1 MTGVERRAESNAPEI
16 VARCGRAP
24 DGADERRARHSG
36 HVAGSG
42 RVRDPRCLPHARQ
55 AEHPARSDR
64 RIARRIGW
72 SDPPTLMPAPL
83 VVGIDAGGSKT
94 RAFAVDRTGAVIG
107 RGAGGGANLLSS
119 PDPQGSIG
127 AALAESLGSAVPQA
141 IVLSCSGG
149 DRPADREKGRAILVR
164 LVGPEVQIEVTHDAI
179 AALYAGNPA
188 GCGVVL
194 ISGTGSI
201 AFGRNLAGEERRAG
215 GWGYLIGD
223 EGSAVWL
230 GLEGLRAAAH
240 HADGRGA
247 GTTITAHLLRDLGVE
262 TFMDVIPQI
271 YGKPHPAPAIVAA
284 VWAVGRA
291 AAEADA
297 IAVSIVQ
304 RGAHALARAAS
315 TVATG
320 LRMTEGPV
328 YLAGGAFE
336 SVPSLER
343 AVRGEF

>member
-1 MTGVERRAESNAPEI
+1 M
-16 VARCGRAP
+16 
-24 DGADERRARHSG
+24 SG
-36 HVAGSG
+36 
-42 RVRDPRCLPHARQ
+42 
-55 AEHPARSDR
+55 
-64 RIARRIGW
+64 
-72 SDPPTLMPAPL
+72 PL

-94 RAFAVDRTGAVIG
+94 RAFAVDRQGGVIG

-119 PDPQGSIG
+119 PDPAGSIG
-127 AALAESLGSAVPQA
+127 AALAESLAGAIPVAV
-141 IVLSCSGG
+141 VLSCSGG
-149 DRPADREKGRAILVR
+149 DRPADRERGRAILTQ
-164 LVGPEVQIEVTHDAI
+164 LVGPTVRIDVTHDAI
-179 AALYAGNPA
+179 AALYAGNPM

-194 ISGTGSI
+194 IAGTGSI
-201 AFGRNLAGEERRAG
+201 AFGRNDEGQEQRAG

-223 EGSAVWL
+223 EGSGVWL

-247 GTTITAHLLRDLGVE
+247 GTAITTHLLRDLGVD
-262 TFMDVIPQI
+262 TFMDVIPLL
-271 YGKPHPAPAIVAA
+271 YGRPHPAPAIVAA

-320 LRMTEGPV
+320 LRMSEGPV

-336 SVPSLER
+336 SVASLER
-343 AVRGEF
+343 AVRGELLRMLPGAAVEPVREEPAMGAARLAMRLAWGA

>member
-1 MTGVERRAESNAPEI
+1 MTGS
-16 VARCGRAP
+16 
-24 DGADERRARHSG
+24 
-36 HVAGSG
+36 
-42 RVRDPRCLPHARQ
+42 
-55 AEHPARSDR
+55 
-64 RIARRIGW
+64 
-72 SDPPTLMPAPL
+72 L

-94 RAFAVDRTGAVIG
+94 RAFAVDRDGAVIG

-119 PDPQGSIG
+119 PDPAGSIA
-127 AALAESLGSAVPQA
+127 AALAESLGGAKPEAV
-141 IVLSCSGG
+141 VLSCSGG
-149 DRPADREKGRAILVR
+149 DRPADREKGRAILTQ
-164 LVGPEVQIEVTHDAI
+164 LVGPAVRIDVTHDAI

-201 AFGRNLAGEERRAG
+201 AFGRNDEGEERRAG

-247 GTTITAHLLRDLGVE
+247 GTAITAHVLRELGVQS
-262 TFMDVIPQI
+262 FMEVIPQL
-271 YGKPHPAPAIVAA
+271 YGRPHPAPAILAA
-284 VWAVGRA
+284 MRALGRA

-315 TVATG
+315 VVAAE
-320 LRMTEGPV
+320 LRLEDGPI

-336 SVPSLER
+336 SLPSLER
-343 AVRGEF
+343 AVRGELLRMTPRATVEPVSEEPAMGAARLAMRLAWGS

>member
-1 MTGVERRAESNAPEI
+1 MTGS
-16 VARCGRAP
+16 
-24 DGADERRARHSG
+24 
-36 HVAGSG
+36 
-42 RVRDPRCLPHARQ
+42 
-55 AEHPARSDR
+55 
-64 RIARRIGW
+64 
-72 SDPPTLMPAPL
+72 L

-94 RAFAVDRTGAVIG
+94 RAFAVDREGTVVG

-119 PDPQGSIG
+119 PDPAGSIA
-127 AALAESLGSAVPQA
+127 AALAESLGSAKPDAV
-141 IVLSCSGG
+141 VLSCSGG
-149 DRPADREKGRAILVR
+149 DRPADREKGRAILTQ
-164 LVGPEVQIEVTHDAI
+164 LVGPAVRIDVTHDAI
-179 AALYAGNPA
+179 AALYAGNPV

-201 AFGRNLAGEERRAG
+201 SFGRNDEGDERRAG

-247 GTTITAHLLRDLGVE
+247 GTAITEHLLRELGVQS
-262 TFMDVIPQI
+262 FMEVIPEL
-271 YGKPHPAPAIVAA
+271 YGRPHPAPAILAA
-284 VWAVGRA
+284 VRAVGRA

-315 TVATG
+315 VVAAD
-320 LRMTEGPV
+320 LRLEDGPV

-336 SVPSLER
+336 SLPSLER
-343 AVRGEF
+343 AVRGELLRMLPRATVEPVSEEPAMGAARLAMHLAWGS

>member
-1 MTGVERRAESNAPEI
+1 M
-16 VARCGRAP
+16 
-24 DGADERRARHSG
+24 
-36 HVAGSG
+36 AG
-42 RVRDPRCLPHARQ
+42 
-55 AEHPARSDR
+55 
-64 RIARRIGW
+64 
-72 SDPPTLMPAPL
+72 PL

-94 RAFAVDRTGAVIG
+94 RAFAVDREGAVVG

-119 PDPQGSIG
+119 PDPAGSIA
-127 AALAESLGSAVPQA
+127 AALAESLGPAKPEAV
-141 IVLSCSGG
+141 VLACSGG
-149 DRPADREKGRAILVR
+149 DRPADREKGRAILTQ
-164 LVGPEVQIEVTHDAI
+164 LVGPAVRIDVTHDAI

-201 AFGRNLAGEERRAG
+201 AFGRNDEGDERRAG

-240 HADGRGA
+240 HTDGRGA
-247 GTTITAHLLRDLGVE
+247 GTVITAHVLRELGVQS
-262 TFMDVIPQI
+262 FMEVIPEL
-271 YGKPHPAPAIVAA
+271 YGRPHPAPAILAA
-284 VWAVGRA
+284 VRAVGRA

-315 TVATG
+315 IVAAE
-320 LRMTEGPV
+320 LRLEDGPV

-336 SVPSLER
+336 SLPSLER
-343 AVRGEF
+343 AVRGELLRMLPRATVEPVSEEPAMGAARLAMRLAWGA

>member
-1 MTGVERRAESNAPEI
+1 
-16 VARCGRAP
+16 
-24 DGADERRARHSG
+24 
-36 HVAGSG
+36 
-42 RVRDPRCLPHARQ
+42 
-55 AEHPARSDR
+55 
-64 RIARRIGW
+64 
-72 SDPPTLMPAPL
+72 MPGPL

-94 RAFAVDRTGAVIG
+94 RAFAVDRAGAVVG

-119 PDPQGSIG
+119 PDPAGSIG
-127 AALAESLGSAVPQA
+127 AALAESLGSVRPEA

-149 DRPADREKGRAILVR
+149 DRPADREKGRAILTQ
-164 LVGPEVQIEVTHDAI
+164 LVGPEVRIEVTHDAI

-201 AFGRNLAGEERRAG
+201 AYGRNDAGEERRAG

-223 EGSAVWL
+223 EGSGLWL

-247 GTTITAHLLRDLGVE
+247 ATAITTHLLRDLGVAS
-262 TFMDVIPQI
+262 FMDVIPLI
-271 YGKPHPAPAIVAA
+271 YGRPHPAPAIVAA

-291 AAEADA
+291 AAETDA

-304 RGAHALARAAS
+304 RGAHALARAAL
-315 TVATG
+315 TVANG
-320 LRMTEGPV
+320 LRLTDGPV

-336 SVPSLER
+336 SVGSLER
-343 AVRGEF
+343 ALRGELLTILPRATVEPVSEEPAMGAARLAMRLAWGA

>member
-1 MTGVERRAESNAPEI
+1 M
-16 VARCGRAP
+16 
-24 DGADERRARHSG
+24 
-36 HVAGSG
+36 
-42 RVRDPRCLPHARQ
+42 
-55 AEHPARSDR
+55 SD
-64 RIARRIGW
+64 
-72 SDPPTLMPAPL
+72 L
-83 VVGIDAGGSKT
+83 VVGMDAGGTKT
-94 RAFAVDRTGAVIG
+94 RAFAVTRAGQIVG

-119 PDPQGSIG
+119 PDPQGSIA
-127 AALAESLGSAVPQA
+127 AALREALAGKVPAAV
-141 IVLSCSGG
+141 VLSCAGG
-149 DRPADREKGRAILVR
+149 EREADRAKGRAILTA
-164 LVGPEVQIEVTHDAI
+164 LLGPEVAVEVTHDAK

-201 AFGRNLAGEERRAG
+201 AYGRDDQGAEARCG

-247 GTTITAHLLRDLGVE
+247 GTAITAHILRELGVQS
-262 TFMDVIPQI
+262 FMEVIPQL
-271 YGKPHPAPAIVAA
+271 YGRPHPAPAVLAA
-284 VWAVGRA
+284 VRAVGRA
-291 AAEADA
+291 AAESDA

-315 TVATG
+315 VVAAE
-320 LRMTEGPV
+320 LRLGDGPI

-336 SVPSLER
+336 SLPSL
-343 AVRGEF
+343 

>member
-1 MTGVERRAESNAPEI
+1 MT
-16 VARCGRAP
+16 
-24 DGADERRARHSG
+24 
-36 HVAGSG
+36 
-42 RVRDPRCLPHARQ
+42 
-55 AEHPARSDR
+55 
-64 RIARRIGW
+64 
-72 SDPPTLMPAPL
+72 APL

-94 RAFAVDRTGAVIG
+94 RAFAVDREGAVVG

-119 PDPQGSIG
+119 PDPAGSIA
-127 AALAESLGSAVPQA
+127 AALAESLGSANPEAV
-141 IVLSCSGG
+141 VLSCSGG
-149 DRPADREKGRAILVR
+149 DRPADREKGRAILTQ
-164 LVGPEVQIEVTHDAI
+164 LVGPSVRIDVTHDAI

-201 AFGRNLAGEERRAG
+201 AFGRNDAGEERRAG

-240 HADGRGA
+240 HADGRAA
-247 GTTITAHLLRDLGVE
+247 GTAITAHVLRELGVQS
-262 TFMDVIPQI
+262 FMEVIPQL
-271 YGKPHPAPAIVAA
+271 YGRPHPAPAVLAA
-284 VWAVGRA
+284 VRAVGRA
-291 AAEADA
+291 AAESDA

-315 TVATG
+315 VVAAE
-320 LRMTEGPV
+320 LRLSDGPV

-336 SVPSLER
+336 SLPSLER
-343 AVRGEF
+343 AVRGELLRMLPRATVEPVSEEPAMGAARLAMRLAWGA

>member
-1 MTGVERRAESNAPEI
+1 MTG
-16 VARCGRAP
+16 
-24 DGADERRARHSG
+24 
-36 HVAGSG
+36 
-42 RVRDPRCLPHARQ
+42 
-55 AEHPARSDR
+55 
-64 RIARRIGW
+64 
-72 SDPPTLMPAPL
+72 PL

-94 RAFAVDRTGAVIG
+94 RAFAVDRDGAVVG

-119 PDPQGSIG
+119 PDPAGSIA
-127 AALAESLGSAVPQA
+127 AALTESLGSARPEAV
-141 IVLSCSGG
+141 VLSCSGG
-149 DRPADREKGRAILVR
+149 DRPADREKGRAILTQ
-164 LVGPEVQIEVTHDAI
+164 LVGPAVRIEVTHDAI

-201 AFGRNLAGEERRAG
+201 AFGRNDEGDERRAG

-247 GTTITAHLLRDLGVE
+247 GTVITAHILRELGVQS
-262 TFMDVIPQI
+262 FMEVIPQL
-271 YGKPHPAPAIVAA
+271 YGRPHPAPAILAA
-284 VWAVGRA
+284 VRAVGRA

-297 IAVSIVQ
+297 IAVSIAR

-315 TVATG
+315 VVAAD
-320 LRMTEGPV
+320 LRLEDGPV
-328 YLAGGAFE
+328 FLAGGAFE
-336 SVPSLER
+336 SLPSLER
-343 AVRGEF
+343 AVRSELLSMLPRATVEPVSEEPAMGAARLAMRLAWGA

>member
-1 MTGVERRAESNAPEI
+1 MT
-16 VARCGRAP
+16 
-24 DGADERRARHSG
+24 
-36 HVAGSG
+36 
-42 RVRDPRCLPHARQ
+42 
-55 AEHPARSDR
+55 
-64 RIARRIGW
+64 
-72 SDPPTLMPAPL
+72 APL

-94 RAFAVDRTGAVIG
+94 RAFAVDRDGAVVG

-119 PDPQGSIG
+119 PDPAGSIA
-127 AALAESLGSAVPQA
+127 AALAESLGSAKPEAV
-141 IVLSCSGG
+141 VLSCSGG
-149 DRPADREKGRAILVR
+149 DRPADREKGRAILTQ
-164 LVGPEVQIEVTHDAI
+164 LVGPAVRIEVTHDGI

-201 AFGRNLAGEERRAG
+201 AFGRNDEGDERRAG

-247 GTTITAHLLRDLGVE
+247 GTSITAQILRELGVQS
-262 TFMDVIPQI
+262 FMEVIPQL
-271 YGKPHPAPAIVAA
+271 YGRPHPAPAILAA
-284 VWAVGRA
+284 VRAVGRA
-291 AAEADA
+291 VAEADA

-315 TVATG
+315 VVAAE
-320 LRMTEGPV
+320 LRLEDGPV

-336 SVPSLER
+336 SLPSLER
-343 AVRGEF
+343 AVRGELLRMLPRATVEPVSEEPAMGAARLAMRLAWGA

>member
-1 MTGVERRAESNAPEI
+1 
-16 VARCGRAP
+16 
-24 DGADERRARHSG
+24 
-36 HVAGSG
+36 
-42 RVRDPRCLPHARQ
+42 
-55 AEHPARSDR
+55 
-64 RIARRIGW
+64 
-72 SDPPTLMPAPL
+72 MPAPL

-94 RAFAVDRTGAVIG
+94 RAFAVDREGAVVG

-119 PDPQGSIG
+119 PDPAGSIA
-127 AALAESLGSAVPQA
+127 AALAESLGSAKPEAV
-141 IVLSCSGG
+141 VLSCSGG
-149 DRPADREKGRAILVR
+149 DRPADREKGRAILTQ
-164 LVGPEVQIEVTHDAI
+164 LVGPTVRIDVTHDAI

-201 AFGRNLAGEERRAG
+201 AFGRNDEGDERRAG

-247 GTTITAHLLRDLGVE
+247 GTTITAHVLRELGVAS
-262 TFMDVIPQI
+262 FMEVIPQL
-271 YGKPHPAPAIVAA
+271 YGRPHPAPAILAA
-284 VWAVGRA
+284 MRAVGRA
-291 AAEADA
+291 TAEADA

-315 TVATG
+315 VVAAE
-320 LRMTEGPV
+320 LRLGDGPV

-336 SVPSLER
+336 SLPSLER
-343 AVRGEF
+343 AVRGELLAMLPRATVEPVSEEPAMGAARLAMRLAWGA

>member
-1 MTGVERRAESNAPEI
+1 MT
-16 VARCGRAP
+16 
-24 DGADERRARHSG
+24 
-36 HVAGSG
+36 
-42 RVRDPRCLPHARQ
+42 
-55 AEHPARSDR
+55 
-64 RIARRIGW
+64 
-72 SDPPTLMPAPL
+72 APL

-94 RAFAVDRTGAVIG
+94 RAFAVDRDGAVVG

-119 PDPQGSIG
+119 PDPAGSIA
-127 AALAESLGSAVPQA
+127 AALAESLGSAKPEAV
-141 IVLSCSGG
+141 VLSCSGG
-149 DRPADREKGRAILVR
+149 DRPADREKGRAILTQ
-164 LVGPEVQIEVTHDAI
+164 LVGPAVRIEVTHDGI

-201 AFGRNLAGEERRAG
+201 AFGRNDEGDERRAG

-247 GTTITAHLLRDLGVE
+247 GTSITAHILRELGVQS
-262 TFMDVIPQI
+262 FMEVIPRL
-271 YGKPHPAPAIVAA
+271 YGRPHPAPAILAA
-284 VWAVGRA
+284 VRAVGRA

-315 TVATG
+315 VVAAE
-320 LRMTEGPV
+320 LRLEDGPV

-336 SVPSLER
+336 SLPSLER
-343 AVRGEF
+343 AVRGELLRMLPRATVEPVSEEPAMGAARLAMRLAWGA

>member
-1 MTGVERRAESNAPEI
+1 MS
-16 VARCGRAP
+16 
-24 DGADERRARHSG
+24 
-36 HVAGSG
+36 
-42 RVRDPRCLPHARQ
+42 
-55 AEHPARSDR
+55 
-64 RIARRIGW
+64 
-72 SDPPTLMPAPL
+72 APL

-94 RAFAVDRTGAVIG
+94 RAFAVDRDGAVVG

-119 PDPQGSIG
+119 PDPAGSIA
-127 AALAESLGSAVPQA
+127 AALAESLGSAKPEAV
-141 IVLSCSGG
+141 VLSCSGG
-149 DRPADREKGRAILVR
+149 DRPADRERGRAILTQLLGPTVR
-164 LVGPEVQIEVTHDAI
+164 IDVTHDAI

-201 AFGRNLAGEERRAG
+201 AFGRNDEGQERRAG

-247 GTTITAHLLRDLGVE
+247 GTAITAHVLRELGAGS
-262 TFMDVIPQI
+262 FMEVIPQL
-271 YGKPHPAPAIVAA
+271 YGRPHPAPAILAA
-284 VWAVGRA
+284 VRAVGRA

-297 IAVSIVQ
+297 IAASIVQ
-304 RGAHALARAAS
+304 RGAHSLARAAS
-315 TVATG
+315 VVAAE
-320 LRMTEGPV
+320 LRLGDGPV

-336 SVPSLER
+336 SLPSLER
-343 AVRGEF
+343 AVRGELLSILPRATVEPVSEEPAMGAARLAMRLAWGA

>member
-1 MTGVERRAESNAPEI
+1 MGE
-16 VARCGRAP
+16 
-24 DGADERRARHSG
+24 
-36 HVAGSG
+36 
-42 RVRDPRCLPHARQ
+42 
-55 AEHPARSDR
+55 
-64 RIARRIGW
+64 
-72 SDPPTLMPAPL
+72 PL

-94 RAFAVDRTGAVIG
+94 RAFAVDREGAVVG

-119 PDPQGSIG
+119 PDPAGSIA
-127 AALAESLGSAVPQA
+127 AALTESLGTAKPEAV
-141 IVLSCSGG
+141 VLACSGG
-149 DRPADREKGRAILVR
+149 DRPADREKGRAILTQ
-164 LVGPEVQIEVTHDAI
+164 LVGPAVRIDVTHDAI

-201 AFGRNLAGEERRAG
+201 AFGRNDEGDERRAG

-240 HADGRGA
+240 HTDGRGA
-247 GTTITAHLLRDLGVE
+247 GTAITAHVLRELGVE
-262 TFMDVIPQI
+262 SFMEVIPQL
-271 YGKPHPAPAIVAA
+271 YGRPHPAPAILAA
-284 VWAVGRA
+284 VRAVGRA

-315 TVATG
+315 IVAAG
-320 LRMTEGPV
+320 LRLEDGPV

-336 SVPSLER
+336 SLPSLER
-343 AVRGEF
+343 AVRGELLRMLPRATVEPVSEEPAMGAARLAMRLAWGT

>member
-1 MTGVERRAESNAPEI
+1 MAAV
-16 VARCGRAP
+16 V
-24 DGADERRARHSG
+24 
-36 HVAGSG
+36 
-42 RVRDPRCLPHARQ
+42 
-55 AEHPARSDR
+55 
-64 RIARRIGW
+64 
-72 SDPPTLMPAPL
+72 

-94 RAFAVDRTGAVIG
+94 RAFAVDRDGAVVG

-119 PDPQGSIG
+119 PDPAGSIA
-127 AALAESLGSAVPQA
+127 AALSESLGNAKPEAV
-141 IVLSCSGG
+141 VLSCSGG
-149 DRPADREKGRAILVR
+149 DRPADREKGRAILTQ
-164 LVGPEVQIEVTHDAI
+164 LVGPAVRIEVTHDAI

-201 AFGRNLAGEERRAG
+201 AFGRNDEGEERRAG

-247 GTTITAHLLRDLGVE
+247 GTAITVHLLGELGVDS
-262 TFMDVIPQI
+262 FMEVIPQL
-271 YGKPHPAPAIVAA
+271 YGRPHPAPAILAA
-284 VWAVGRA
+284 VRAVGRA

-315 TVATG
+315 VVAAE
-320 LRMTEGPV
+320 LRLEEGPV

-336 SVPSLER
+336 SLPSLER
-343 AVRGEF
+343 AVRGELLRMLPRATVEPVSEEPAMGAARLAMQLAWGS

>member
-1 MTGVERRAESNAPEI
+1 
-16 VARCGRAP
+16 
-24 DGADERRARHSG
+24 
-36 HVAGSG
+36 
-42 RVRDPRCLPHARQ
+42 
-55 AEHPARSDR
+55 
-64 RIARRIGW
+64 
-72 SDPPTLMPAPL
+72 MPAPL

-94 RAFAVDRTGAVIG
+94 RAFAVDREGAVVG

-119 PDPQGSIG
+119 PDPAGSIA
-127 AALAESLGSAVPQA
+127 AALTESLGSATPEAV
-141 IVLSCSGG
+141 VLSCSGG
-149 DRPADREKGRAILVR
+149 DRPADREKGRAILTQ
-164 LVGPEVQIEVTHDAI
+164 LVGPTVRIDVTHDAI

-201 AFGRNLAGEERRAG
+201 AFGRNDEGEERRAG

-240 HADGRGA
+240 NADGRGA
-247 GTTITAHLLRDLGVE
+247 GTTITAHVLRELSVA
-262 TFMDVIPQI
+262 TFMEVIPQL
-271 YGKPHPAPAIVAA
+271 YGRPHPAPAILAA
-284 VWAVGRA
+284 VRAVGRA
-291 AAEADA
+291 AAESDA

-315 TVATG
+315 VVAAE
-320 LRMTEGPV
+320 LRLGDGPV

-336 SVPSLER
+336 SLPSLER
-343 AVRGEF
+343 AVRGELLAMLPRATVEPVSEEPAMGAARLAMRLAWGA

>member
-1 MTGVERRAESNAPEI
+1 MTS
-16 VARCGRAP
+16 
-24 DGADERRARHSG
+24 
-36 HVAGSG
+36 
-42 RVRDPRCLPHARQ
+42 
-55 AEHPARSDR
+55 
-64 RIARRIGW
+64 
-72 SDPPTLMPAPL
+72 PL

-94 RAFAVDRTGAVIG
+94 RAFAVDREGAVVG

-119 PDPQGSIG
+119 PDPAGSIA
-127 AALAESLGSAVPQA
+127 AALTESLGSAKPEAV
-141 IVLSCSGG
+141 VLSCSGG
-149 DRPADREKGRAILVR
+149 DRPADREKGRAILTQ
-164 LVGPEVQIEVTHDAI
+164 LVGPAVRIEVTHDAI

-201 AFGRNLAGEERRAG
+201 AFGRNDEGDERRAG

-247 GTTITAHLLRDLGVE
+247 GTTITAHVLRELGVRS
-262 TFMDVIPQI
+262 FMEVIPEL
-271 YGKPHPAPAIVAA
+271 YGRPHPAPAILASVR
-284 VWAVGRA
+284 AVGRA
-291 AAEADA
+291 AAESDA

-304 RGAHALARAAS
+304 RGAHSLARAAS
-315 TVATG
+315 VVAAE
-320 LRMTEGPV
+320 LRLEDGPV

-336 SVPSLER
+336 SLPSLGR
-343 AVRGEF
+343 AVRGELLRMLPRATVEPVSEEPAMGAARLAMRLAWGA

>member
-1 MTGVERRAESNAPEI
+1 
-16 VARCGRAP
+16 
-24 DGADERRARHSG
+24 
-36 HVAGSG
+36 
-42 RVRDPRCLPHARQ
+42 
-55 AEHPARSDR
+55 
-64 RIARRIGW
+64 
-72 SDPPTLMPAPL
+72 MPGPL

-94 RAFAVDRTGAVIG
+94 RAFAVDREGAVIG

-119 PDPQGSIG
+119 PDPAGSIA
-127 AALAESLGSAVPQA
+127 AALAESLGAAKPEAV
-141 IVLSCSGG
+141 VLSCSGG
-149 DRPADREKGRAILVR
+149 DRPADREKGRAILTQ
-164 LVGPEVQIEVTHDAI
+164 LVGPAVRIEVTHDAI

-194 ISGTGSI
+194 IAGTGSI
-201 AFGRNLAGEERRAG
+201 AFGRNDEGEERRAG

-247 GTTITAHLLRDLGVE
+247 GTTITAHVLRELGVN
-262 TFMDVIPQI
+262 TFMEVIPQL
-271 YGKPHPAPAIVAA
+271 YGRPHPAPAILAA
-284 VWAVGRA
+284 VRAVGRA

-304 RGAHALARAAS
+304 RGAHSLARAAS
-315 TVATG
+315 VVAAE
-320 LRMTEGPV
+320 LRLADGPV

-336 SVPSLER
+336 SLPSLQR
-343 AVRGEF
+343 AVRGELLAMLPRATVEPVSEEPAMGAARLAMRLAWGA

>member
-1 MTGVERRAESNAPEI
+1 MT
-16 VARCGRAP
+16 
-24 DGADERRARHSG
+24 
-36 HVAGSG
+36 
-42 RVRDPRCLPHARQ
+42 
-55 AEHPARSDR
+55 
-64 RIARRIGW
+64 
-72 SDPPTLMPAPL
+72 APL

-94 RAFAVDRTGAVIG
+94 RAFAVDRDGAVVG

-119 PDPQGSIG
+119 PDPAGSIA
-127 AALAESLGSAVPQA
+127 AALTESLGNAKPVAV
-141 IVLSCSGG
+141 VLSCSGG
-149 DRPADREKGRAILVR
+149 DRPADREKGRAILTQ
-164 LVGPEVQIEVTHDAI
+164 LVGPAVRIDVTHDAI

-201 AFGRNLAGEERRAG
+201 AFGRNDEGDERRAG

-247 GTTITAHLLRDLGVE
+247 GTSITAHVLRELGVQS
-262 TFMDVIPQI
+262 FMEVIPQL
-271 YGKPHPAPAIVAA
+271 YGRPHPAPAILAA
-284 VWAVGRA
+284 VRAVGRA

-315 TVATG
+315 VVAAE
-320 LRMTEGPV
+320 LRLEDGPV

-336 SVPSLER
+336 SLPSLER
-343 AVRGEF
+343 AVRGELLRMLPRATVEPVSEEPAMGAARLAMRLAWGA

>member
-1 MTGVERRAESNAPEI
+1 MPE
-16 VARCGRAP
+16 
-24 DGADERRARHSG
+24 
-36 HVAGSG
+36 
-42 RVRDPRCLPHARQ
+42 
-55 AEHPARSDR
+55 
-64 RIARRIGW
+64 
-72 SDPPTLMPAPL
+72 PL

-94 RAFAVDRTGAVIG
+94 RAFAVDRDGAVVG

-119 PDPQGSIG
+119 PDPAGSIA
-127 AALAESLGSAVPQA
+127 AALTESLGSAKPEAV
-141 IVLSCSGG
+141 VLSCSGG
-149 DRPADREKGRAILVR
+149 DRPADREKGRAILTQLLGPAVR
-164 LVGPEVQIEVTHDAI
+164 IEVTHDAI

-201 AFGRNLAGEERRAG
+201 AFGRNDEGDERRAG

-247 GTTITAHLLRDLGVE
+247 GTAITAHVLRELGVQS
-262 TFMDVIPQI
+262 FMEVIPQL
-271 YGKPHPAPAIVAA
+271 YGRPHPAPAILAA
-284 VWAVGRA
+284 VRAVGRA
-291 AAEADA
+291 AADADA
-297 IAVSIVQ
+297 IGVSIVQ

-315 TVATG
+315 VVAAE
-320 LRMTEGPV
+320 LRLGDGPV

-336 SVPSLER
+336 SLPSLER
-343 AVRGEF
+343 AVRGELLAMLPRATVEPVSEEPAMGAARLAMRLAWGA

>member
-1 MTGVERRAESNAPEI
+1 MAP
-16 VARCGRAP
+16 
-24 DGADERRARHSG
+24 
-36 HVAGSG
+36 
-42 RVRDPRCLPHARQ
+42 
-55 AEHPARSDR
+55 
-64 RIARRIGW
+64 
-72 SDPPTLMPAPL
+72 PL

-94 RAFAVDRTGAVIG
+94 RAFAVDREGAVVG

-119 PDPQGSIG
+119 PDPAGSIA
-127 AALAESLGSAVPQA
+127 AALAESLGSAMPEAV
-141 IVLSCSGG
+141 VLSCSGG
-149 DRPADREKGRAILVR
+149 DRPADREKGRAILAQ
-164 LVGPEVQIEVTHDAI
+164 LVGPDVRIDVTHDGI

-194 ISGTGSI
+194 IAGTGSI
-201 AFGRNLAGEERRAG
+201 AFGRNDEGDERRAG

-247 GTTITAHLLRDLGVE
+247 GTTITTHVLRELGVGS
-262 TFMDVIPQI
+262 FMEVIPQL
-271 YGKPHPAPAIVAA
+271 YGRPHPAPAILAA
-284 VWAVGRA
+284 VRAVGRA
-291 AAEADA
+291 AAESDA

-315 TVATG
+315 VVAAE
-320 LRMTEGPV
+320 LRLGDGPV

-336 SVPSLER
+336 SLPSLER
-343 AVRGEF
+343 AVRAELLAMLPRATVEPVSEEPAMGAARLAMRLAWGT

>member
-1 MTGVERRAESNAPEI
+1 M
-16 VARCGRAP
+16 
-24 DGADERRARHSG
+24 GA
-36 HVAGSG
+36 V
-42 RVRDPRCLPHARQ
+42 V
-55 AEHPARSDR
+55 
-64 RIARRIGW
+64 
-72 SDPPTLMPAPL
+72 

-94 RAFAVDRTGAVIG
+94 RAFAVDRDGAVVG

-119 PDPQGSIG
+119 PDPAGSIA
-127 AALAESLGSAVPQA
+127 AALSESLGSAKPEAV
-141 IVLSCSGG
+141 VLSCSGG
-149 DRPADREKGRAILVR
+149 DRPADREKGRAILTQ
-164 LVGPEVQIEVTHDAI
+164 LVGPTVRIEVTHDAI
-179 AALYAGNPA
+179 AALYAGNAA

-201 AFGRNLAGEERRAG
+201 AFGRNDEGEERRAG

-247 GTTITAHLLRDLGVE
+247 GTAITAHLLGELGVDS
-262 TFMDVIPQI
+262 FMEVIPQL
-271 YGKPHPAPAIVAA
+271 YGRPHPAPAILAA
-284 VWAVGRA
+284 VRAVGRA

-315 TVATG
+315 VVAAE
-320 LRMTEGPV
+320 LRLEEGPV

-336 SVPSLER
+336 SLPSLER
-343 AVRGEF
+343 AVRGELLRMLPRATVEPVSEEPAMGAARLAMQLAWGS